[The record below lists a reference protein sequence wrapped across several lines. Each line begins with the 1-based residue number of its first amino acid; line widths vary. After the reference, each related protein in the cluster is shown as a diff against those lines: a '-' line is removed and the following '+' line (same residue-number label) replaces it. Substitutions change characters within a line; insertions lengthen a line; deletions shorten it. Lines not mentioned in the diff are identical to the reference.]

1 MIRRPPSATRTD
13 TLFPYTPL
21 FRSIGTEQHGVAQ
34 VPTLEPYLA
43 PCEVGPCHIA
53 VLEQKAPVGPVP
65 GGAVALA
72 LRVGHRQAGA
82 VVARRLAARHL
93 AAAFELEFFGRLVAG
108 AEPVRDLNAL
118 ESGLVWRGAG
128 REEG

>member
-72 LRVGHRQAGA
+72 PRVGPRKARA
-82 VVARRLAARHL
+82 AVARRLAARQL
-93 AAAFELEFFGRLVAG
+93 APALELEFFGRLAAG
-108 AEPVRDLNAL
+108 ARPVRGLKAIK
-118 ESGLVWRGAG
+118 SGTGP
-128 REEG
+128 

>member
-1 MIRRPPSATRTD
+1 MVFAANDVGDAELDVVDYGAERVERPR
-13 TLFPYTPL
+13 
-21 FRSIGTEQHGVAQ
+21 IGTEQHGVAQ

-72 LRVGHRQAGA
+72 LRVGHRKAGA
-82 VVARRLAARHL
+82 VRSDGHTS
-93 AAAFELEFFGRLVAG
+93 ELQSLMRISYA
-108 AEPVRDLNAL
+108 
-118 ESGLVWRGAG
+118 
-128 REEG
+128 